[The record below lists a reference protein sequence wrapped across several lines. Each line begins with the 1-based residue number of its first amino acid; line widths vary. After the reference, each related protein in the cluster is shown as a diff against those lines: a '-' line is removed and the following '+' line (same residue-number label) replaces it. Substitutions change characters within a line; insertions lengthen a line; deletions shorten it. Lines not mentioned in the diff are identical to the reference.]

1 MVSFWK
7 TQWFG
12 LVAGTIAFGMFV
24 FNLIRGEGI
33 SACLWL
39 ASAYVWLVM
48 ARVEYNHD
56 RIELLE
62 KKQKRDDS
70 MYALVQELVEANQID
85 REYIRAL
92 EARIEKLEDKE
103 DD

>member
-1 MVSFWK
+1 
-7 TQWFG
+7 
-12 LVAGTIAFGMFV
+12 
-24 FNLIRGEGI
+24 
-33 SACLWL
+33 
-39 ASAYVWLVM
+39 
-48 ARVEYNHD
+48 
-56 RIELLE
+56 
-62 KKQKRDDS
+62 